1 VVEVPAHDFVLVRP
15 SLFLD
20 CVVEDQTGVIP
31 LDLAHNLF
39 DLDPQVFRC
48 VRLCGQVAGDFL
60 WRTSPSSIADKTVD
74 VANPL
79 LQIR

>member
-1 VVEVPAHDFVLVRP
+1 VPAHDFVLVRP

-20 CVVEDQTGVIP
+20 GVVEDQAGVIP

-48 VRLCGQVAGDFL
+48 VRLCGQVAGYFVVAYIA
-60 WRTSPSSIADKTVD
+60 SSIADKPVD
-74 VANPL
+74 IANPL